1 MHRDWGKLQTIQICV
16 GEEMFVIVTYDVNVK
31 RNSKMLK
38 ICQKY
43 LTHIQKSVFEGQITE
58 AKLNK
63 LKNELK
69 KAAETDEDSII
80 IYRFDSLRYS
90 NKEILGSYDI
100 HDNFL

>member
-1 MHRDWGKLQTIQICV
+1 
-16 GEEMFVIVTYDVNVK
+16 MFVIVTYDVNVK

-38 ICQKY
+38 ICRKY

-80 IYRFDSLRYS
+80 IYRFDSLKYS

>member
-1 MHRDWGKLQTIQICV
+1 
-16 GEEMFVIVTYDVNVK
+16 MFVIVTYDVNVK

-38 ICQKY
+38 ICRKY

-80 IYRFDSLRYS
+80 IYRFESLKYS

>member
-1 MHRDWGKLQTIQICV
+1 
-16 GEEMFVIVTYDVNVK
+16 MFVIVTYDVNVK
-31 RNSKMLK
+31 RNSRMLK
-38 ICQKY
+38 ICRKY

-80 IYRFDSLRYS
+80 IYRFDSLKYS